1 MARSGEGTVAEEK
14 TDVLVIGSGAAGA
27 AVTKRLTDLGAK
39 VVCLEQGDWV
49 KPDEYPSAQPDWEI
63 ALRRGP
69 FHFSPNVR
77 RRPEDYPVVSA
88 GGHPPNVLMF
98 NAVGGSTIH
107 YTAHFPRFHPSDFR
121 VKTLDGVADDWP
133 ISYKDLEPYYDMN
146 DREMGVAGLEGD
158 PANPPRATRPTPP
171 LPLGILGETIGRG
184 FDELGWHWW
193 VSDNAIISGAYQGR
207 PPCELHGKCMFGCPI
222 GSKASTDVTY
232 WPKALRKGAALKT
245 WARVREIT
253 VNAEGRANGA
263 LFYDRQGNL
272 HEQLARVIVVSCNG
286 IGTPRLL
293 LNSKPRSFPQGLANS
308 SGLVGRNFMLHPFRF
323 LEGLFEQPIDGHDGP
338 FGIPAYSQQFYET
351 DLKRGFVRGYML
363 MLERSFGP
371 LHHAWGSFVGQPLP
385 WGAGHHRAMR
395 RRFPHVIRV
404 TVLGEDLPQDANR
417 VELDPQVRDS
427 SGIPAPRVVYTYGE
441 NSLKMLEHARSRAR
455 QALEAA
461 GAVEILD
468 SGVIQ
473 PAFHLLGTA
482 RMGSEP
488 RSSVVNAWH
497 QAHDVR
503 NLFIVDGSSFT
514 TSAAVNPT
522 STIGALALRCAD
534 GIWERR
540 REFT

>member
-1 MARSGEGTVAEEK
+1 VAENK
-14 TDVLVIGSGAAGA
+14 ADVVVIGSGAAGA

-49 KPDEYPSAQPDWEI
+49 KPDEYPSARPDWEI

-77 RRPEDYPVVSA
+77 RRPEDYPVVTS

-146 DREMGVAGLEGD
+146 DREMGVAGLAGD
-158 PANPPRATRPTPP
+158 PANPPRVARPTPA

-184 FDELGWHWW
+184 FDKLGWHWW
-193 VSDNAIISGAYQGR
+193 VSDNAIISSAYEGR

-253 VNAEGRANGA
+253 VNAEGRANGV
-263 LFYDRQGNL
+263 LYYDRQGNL
-272 HEQLARVIVVSCNG
+272 HEQLARVVVVSCNG

-293 LNSKPRSFPQGLANS
+293 LNSKSRLFPQGLANS

-338 FGIPAYSQQFYET
+338 FGIPAYSQQFYES

-371 LHHAWGSFVGQPLP
+371 LHHAWGSFVDQPLP
-385 WGAGHHRAMR
+385 WGAAHHGAMR

-427 SGIPAPRVVYTYGE
+427 SGIPAPHVVYTYSE
-441 NSLKMLEHARSRAR
+441 NSLQMLEHARGTAR

-488 RSSVVNAWH
+488 RSSVVNLWH

-522 STIGALALRCAD
+522 STIGALALRGAD